1 MKKSAKNEVVVVGG
15 EVVEAAP
22 KNTAVAKKI
31 AVVENATKVEKT
43 TLTNVELY
51 ALINKCGCIAMSN
64 AKSTNCIYNQF
75 GTHSR
80 VLQYNS
86 KRANYRYQ
94 LLLTDDDAKL
104 FQSWYKSLTD
114 DRKKSYDNVP
124 STLSISELPRT
135 KSYKCTTISA
145 LTDFINEVMKPQKCN
160 LLPTL

>member
-1 MKKSAKNEVVVVGG
+1 MNKKIEKKVTEITTTSKIA
-15 EVVEAAP
+15 
-22 KNTAVAKKI
+22 KI

-43 TLTNVELY
+43 TLSNVELY

-64 AKSTNCIYNQF
+64 AKSNNCIYNQF

-104 FQSWYKSLTD
+104 FQAWYKSLPD
-114 DRKKSYDNVP
+114 DRKKSYDATP
-124 STLSISELPRT
+124 SRLSISESPRT
-135 KSYKCTTISA
+135 VAFKCTTISA
-145 LTDFINEVMKPQKCN
+145 LIDFINEVMKPQSVN
-160 LLPTL
+160 LLPTM